1 MNTYEVEYGIFKP
14 AFGAMDY
21 RSAQVSADTVED
33 AIEDAYMRIA
43 DSEPDMEMGDL
54 IYCRRIR

>member
-14 AFGAMDY
+14 AYGAMDY
-21 RSAQVSADTVED
+21 RAVQVAAETAEEASE
-33 AIEDAYMRIA
+33 EAYMRIA
-43 DSEPDMEMGDL
+43 DSEPDNEVGDL